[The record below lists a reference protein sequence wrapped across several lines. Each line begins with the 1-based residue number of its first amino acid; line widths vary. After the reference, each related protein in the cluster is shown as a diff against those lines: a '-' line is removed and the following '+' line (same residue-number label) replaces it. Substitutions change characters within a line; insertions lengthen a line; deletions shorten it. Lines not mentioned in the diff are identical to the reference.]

1 VKEAV
6 PLLKKAVNEQPGKP
20 ELYLY
25 LANAHLDLEQ
35 YAEATAVLR
44 KGIEMAPDREDLYFT
59 LAVAYEK
66 QGNREEMIA
75 SLKKVLEIKPDHAD
89 ALNYLGYTYAEAGE
103 HLDEA
108 VSLIKRALL
117 IKKDNGY
124 ILDSLAWAYYQKGMY
139 KEALEVMTRALSKS
153 DDDPVMREHY
163 GDILLKLGKKDK
175 AKEEWLHSL
184 ELDPKNQ
191 QLRDRYR
198 KAGFGDPDDLVK
210 PDQPAKKDKKEKKKV
225 KP

>member
-1 VKEAV
+1 
-6 PLLKKAVNEQPGKP
+6 
-20 ELYLY
+20 
-25 LANAHLDLEQ
+25 
-35 YAEATAVLR
+35 
-44 KGIEMAPDREDLYFT
+44 
-59 LAVAYEK
+59 
-66 QGNREEMIA
+66 MIA
-75 SLKKVLEIKPDHAD
+75 SLKKALEIKPDHAD

-108 VSLIKRALL
+108 ISLIKRALV

-139 KEALEVMTRALSKS
+139 KEALEVMISAIDKS

-175 AKEEWLHSL
+175 VKEQWIRSL
-184 ELDPKNQ
+184 ELDPKNEK
-191 QLRDRYR
+191 LRDKYR
-198 KAGFGDPDDLVK
+198 ETGFGDPDAVVK
-210 PDQPAKKDKKEKKKV
+210 PDQPAKKDKKEKKEKKKE